1 MSGHLGVLGLWYRW
15 GRGIRLAS
23 SDAISV
29 DFGGMSAVSPT
40 DLERREEIEPGPSLC
55 CQSGLTQSIDNAQG
69 RFLCPCSHF
78 WEVSRP
84 GVLCPLRM
92 PPTAVFQK
100 KKKVFFWAAVF
111 SFMGNLLEYKEIF
124 WLSPPVLSFPLILGK
139 PSFSFLL
146 MKLPLPFRSFIEGFE
161 DSFNHEPDLEQL
173 KIYFLYSG
181 GGGSF
186 WIFTDHHSN
195 VARKFKKSK
204 KLFTYVKLDHSYLIT
219 RAIIRIT
226 SLREPEGHQIDLYIR
241 WQLYGTMSLVY
252 KWKQTN
258 LRKSITSREKR
269 KLMFLGREA

>member
-100 KKKVFFWAAVF
+100 KKKSLFLGSSFFLH
-111 SFMGNLLEYKEIF
+111 GQPPGIQRNLLVVPSSPFIPSDTWKTFFLFPPYEASTTFQIF
-124 WLSPPVLSFPLILGK
+124 HRRFWRFLQSWARSWATENLFPLLGGWRELLNIYR
-139 PSFSFLL
+139 PSF
-146 MKLPLPFRSFIEGFE
+146 
-161 DSFNHEPDLEQL
+161 
-173 KIYFLYSG
+173 
-181 GGGSF
+181 
-186 WIFTDHHSN
+186 
-195 VARKFKKSK
+195 
-204 KLFTYVKLDHSYLIT
+204 
-219 RAIIRIT
+219 
-226 SLREPEGHQIDLYIR
+226 
-241 WQLYGTMSLVY
+241 
-252 KWKQTN
+252 
-258 LRKSITSREKR
+258 
-269 KLMFLGREA
+269 

>member
-29 DFGGMSAVSPT
+29 DFAGMSAVSPT

-100 KKKVFFWAAVF
+100 KKKKSFSGQQFFPSWATSWNTKKSSGCPLQ
-111 SFMGNLLEYKEIF
+111 SFHSLWYLENLLS
-124 WLSPPVLSFPLILGK
+124 LSSLWSFHYLS
-139 PSFSFLL
+139 
-146 MKLPLPFRSFIEGFE
+146 
-161 DSFNHEPDLEQL
+161 DL
-173 KIYFLYSG
+173 S
-181 GGGSF
+181 
-186 WIFTDHHSN
+186 
-195 VARKFKKSK
+195 
-204 KLFTYVKLDHSYLIT
+204 
-219 RAIIRIT
+219 
-226 SLREPEGHQIDLYIR
+226 
-241 WQLYGTMSLVY
+241 
-252 KWKQTN
+252 
-258 LRKSITSREKR
+258 
-269 KLMFLGREA
+269 